1 MSELNQKVYEK
12 AVKLLSVRLHTT
24 GELYRKLKIRGFQD
38 QAIRPV
44 LRQLEEQKFLDDER
58 FAQIFVDN
66 FKRYKDFG
74 YFGVKAK
81 LLSRQIP
88 SEMAAKALEEFLTLE
103 DEKKIAERL
112 LKKLKRQGR
121 SGYEKLA
128 RSLKSR
134 GFRLDVIGPLLL
146 GER

>member
-1 MSELNQKVYEK
+1 MPDLNEKIYEK
-12 AVKLLSVRLHTT
+12 AVKFLAVRMHTT
-24 GELYRKLKIRGFQD
+24 GELHRKLKARGFRD
-38 QAIRPV
+38 AEILPV
-44 LRQLEEQKFLDDER
+44 LRQLEEQRFLDDER

-66 FKRYKDFG
+66 FKRYRDFG

-81 LLSRQIP
+81 LHARQIP
-88 SEMAAKALEEFLTLE
+88 SEMAQNALDQFLTLE

-128 RSLKSR
+128 RSLQSR
-134 GFRLDVIGPLLL
+134 GFRGEVIGRLLS